1 MVLVGLTGGI
11 GSGKSTVLGMLAE
24 RGAVTLDAD
33 DLARRAVAP
42 GTAGLVRV
50 LDRFGPGVRAPDGSL
65 DRQAL
70 ADLVFADPEARR
82 DLEGITHPEV
92 ARLFADAVAPYRDTS
107 SVVVYAVPLLL
118 ERGLRG
124 AFDVVVTISAGEDVR
139 TERAAA
145 QRGMTEEAVG
155 GRVRAQATDAQ
166 REAVADVVIRNDR
179 SLDELAGEVD
189 RLWEDLRART

>member
-1 MVLVGLTGGI
+1 VVLVGLTGGI

-82 DLEGITHPEV
+82 DLEAITHPEV
-92 ARLFADAVAPYRDTS
+92 ARLFADAVAPHRDTS

-124 AFDVVVTISAGEDVR
+124 AFDVVVTISAGEGVR
-139 TERAAA
+139 TERAVGD
-145 QRGMTEEAVG
+145 RG
-155 GRVRAQATDAQ
+155 RAQATEAEG
-166 REAVADVVIRNDR
+166 EAVADVVIRNDR
-179 SLDELAGEVD
+179 WLDELAGEVD